1 MDENFLITHQY
12 EYKSVEELEEL
23 AQKMN
28 RIRKRMQNSSSKI
41 DIVREIVKRV
51 YDIGYRDACIF

>member
-1 MDENFLITHQY
+1 MDEKILITHQY

-51 YDIGYRDACIF
+51 YDIGYRDACNF